1 MEKLLEKL
9 DDAAKL
15 VAPMLEEKISE
26 EIYINALRELILA
39 LNETTAE
46 EIEKLEIDFAVKN
59 SLGADKSLIKKSF
72 PKEADQVSLIST
84 LVTYEACR
92 REGMPDHSSSAEVK
106 KVKRKKGED
115 VRGRAWDYLKRKR
128 KRKRMT
134 KKTKSRC
141 LNAAFAMASR
151 LPDLRISIPENL
163 RK

>member
-1 MEKLLEKL
+1 MEKLVEKL
-9 DDAAKL
+9 ADAAKL

-46 EIEKLEIDFAVKN
+46 EVEKLEINFAVKN

-92 REGMPDHSSSAEVK
+92 REGMPDHSRIYMDRVTAL
-106 KVKRKKGED
+106 RHHIDHYYGE
-115 VRGRAWDYLKRKR
+115 RSQQFCG
-128 KRKRMT
+128 
-134 KKTKSRC
+134 S
-141 LNAAFAMASR
+141 
-151 LPDLRISIPENL
+151 
-163 RK
+163 

>member
-46 EIEKLEIDFAVKN
+46 ELEKLEIDFAVKN

-72 PKEADQVSLIST
+72 PKEPDQVSLIST

-92 REGMPDHSSSAEVK
+92 REGMPDHSRIYMDRVTAL
-106 KVKRKKGED
+106 RHHIDHYYGE
-115 VRGRAWDYLKRKR
+115 RSQQFCG
-128 KRKRMT
+128 
-134 KKTKSRC
+134 S
-141 LNAAFAMASR
+141 
-151 LPDLRISIPENL
+151 
-163 RK
+163 

>member
-15 VAPMLEEKISE
+15 VAPVLEEKISE

-46 EIEKLEIDFAVKN
+46 EVEKLEIDFAVKN
-59 SLGADKSLIKKSF
+59 SLGADRSLIKKSF

-92 REGMPDHSSSAEVK
+92 REGMPDHSRIYMDRVTAL
-106 KVKRKKGED
+106 RHHIDHYYGE
-115 VRGRAWDYLKRKR
+115 RSQQFCG
-128 KRKRMT
+128 
-134 KKTKSRC
+134 S
-141 LNAAFAMASR
+141 
-151 LPDLRISIPENL
+151 
-163 RK
+163 

>member
-72 PKEADQVSLIST
+72 PKELDQVSLIST

-92 REGMPDHSSSAEVK
+92 REGMPDHSRIYMDRVTAL
-106 KVKRKKGED
+106 RHHIDHYYGE
-115 VRGRAWDYLKRKR
+115 RSQQFCG
-128 KRKRMT
+128 
-134 KKTKSRC
+134 S
-141 LNAAFAMASR
+141 
-151 LPDLRISIPENL
+151 
-163 RK
+163 

>member
-15 VAPMLEEKISE
+15 VAPILEEKISE

-92 REGMPDHSSSAEVK
+92 REGMPDHSRIYMDRVTAL
-106 KVKRKKGED
+106 RHHIDHYYGE
-115 VRGRAWDYLKRKR
+115 RSQQFCG
-128 KRKRMT
+128 
-134 KKTKSRC
+134 S
-141 LNAAFAMASR
+141 
-151 LPDLRISIPENL
+151 
-163 RK
+163 

>member
-26 EIYINALRELILA
+26 EIYINELRELILA

-92 REGMPDHSSSAEVK
+92 REGMPDHSRIYMDRVTAL
-106 KVKRKKGED
+106 RHHIDHYYGE
-115 VRGRAWDYLKRKR
+115 RSQQFCG
-128 KRKRMT
+128 
-134 KKTKSRC
+134 S
-141 LNAAFAMASR
+141 
-151 LPDLRISIPENL
+151 
-163 RK
+163 

>member
-15 VAPMLEEKISE
+15 VTPMLEEKISE
-26 EIYINALRELILA
+26 EIYINALWELILA

-92 REGMPDHSSSAEVK
+92 REGMPDHSRIYMDRVTAL
-106 KVKRKKGED
+106 RHHIDHYYGE
-115 VRGRAWDYLKRKR
+115 RSQQFCG
-128 KRKRMT
+128 
-134 KKTKSRC
+134 S
-141 LNAAFAMASR
+141 
-151 LPDLRISIPENL
+151 
-163 RK
+163 

>member
-59 SLGADKSLIKKSF
+59 SLGVDKSLIQKSF

-92 REGMPDHSSSAEVK
+92 REGMPDHSRIYMDRVTAL
-106 KVKRKKGED
+106 RHHIDHYYGE
-115 VRGRAWDYLKRKR
+115 RSQQFCG
-128 KRKRMT
+128 
-134 KKTKSRC
+134 S
-141 LNAAFAMASR
+141 
-151 LPDLRISIPENL
+151 
-163 RK
+163 

>member
-26 EIYINALRELILA
+26 EIYINALWELILA

-72 PKEADQVSLIST
+72 PKEPDQVFLIST

-92 REGMPDHSSSAEVK
+92 REGMPDHSRIYMDRVTAL
-106 KVKRKKGED
+106 RHHIDHYYGE
-115 VRGRAWDYLKRKR
+115 RSQQFCG
-128 KRKRMT
+128 
-134 KKTKSRC
+134 S
-141 LNAAFAMASR
+141 
-151 LPDLRISIPENL
+151 
-163 RK
+163 

>member
-92 REGMPDHSSSAEVK
+92 REGLPDHSRIYMDRVTAL
-106 KVKRKKGED
+106 RHHIDHYYGE
-115 VRGRAWDYLKRKR
+115 RSQQFCG
-128 KRKRMT
+128 
-134 KKTKSRC
+134 S
-141 LNAAFAMASR
+141 
-151 LPDLRISIPENL
+151 
-163 RK
+163 

>member
-26 EIYINALRELILA
+26 EIYINALWELILA

-46 EIEKLEIDFAVKN
+46 ELEKLEIDFAVKN

-92 REGMPDHSSSAEVK
+92 REGMPDHSRIYMDRVTAL
-106 KVKRKKGED
+106 RHHIDHYYGE
-115 VRGRAWDYLKRKR
+115 RSQQFCG
-128 KRKRMT
+128 
-134 KKTKSRC
+134 S
-141 LNAAFAMASR
+141 
-151 LPDLRISIPENL
+151 
-163 RK
+163 

>member
-26 EIYINALRELILA
+26 EIYINARRELILA

-46 EIEKLEIDFAVKN
+46 EIEKLEINFAVKN

-92 REGMPDHSSSAEVK
+92 REGMPDHSRIYMDRVTAL
-106 KVKRKKGED
+106 RHHIDHYYGE
-115 VRGRAWDYLKRKR
+115 RSQQFCG
-128 KRKRMT
+128 
-134 KKTKSRC
+134 S
-141 LNAAFAMASR
+141 
-151 LPDLRISIPENL
+151 
-163 RK
+163 

>member
-9 DDAAKL
+9 DNAAKL
-15 VAPMLEEKISE
+15 VTPMLEEKISE

-59 SLGADKSLIKKSF
+59 SLGVDKSLIQKSF

-92 REGMPDHSSSAEVK
+92 REGMPDHSRIYMDRVTAL
-106 KVKRKKGED
+106 RHHIDHYYGE
-115 VRGRAWDYLKRKR
+115 RSQQFCG
-128 KRKRMT
+128 
-134 KKTKSRC
+134 S
-141 LNAAFAMASR
+141 
-151 LPDLRISIPENL
+151 
-163 RK
+163 

>member
-15 VAPMLEEKISE
+15 VTPMLEEKISE

-72 PKEADQVSLIST
+72 PKEPDQVSLIST

-92 REGMPDHSSSAEVK
+92 REGMPDHSRIYMDRVTAL
-106 KVKRKKGED
+106 RHHIDHYYGE
-115 VRGRAWDYLKRKR
+115 RSQQFCG
-128 KRKRMT
+128 
-134 KKTKSRC
+134 S
-141 LNAAFAMASR
+141 
-151 LPDLRISIPENL
+151 
-163 RK
+163 

>member
-9 DDAAKL
+9 DDAVKL

-46 EIEKLEIDFAVKN
+46 EIEKLEINFAVKN

-72 PKEADQVSLIST
+72 PKEPDQVSLIST

-92 REGMPDHSSSAEVK
+92 REGMPDHSRIYMDRVTAL
-106 KVKRKKGED
+106 RHHIDHYYGE
-115 VRGRAWDYLKRKR
+115 RSQQFCG
-128 KRKRMT
+128 
-134 KKTKSRC
+134 S
-141 LNAAFAMASR
+141 
-151 LPDLRISIPENL
+151 
-163 RK
+163 

>member
-46 EIEKLEIDFAVKN
+46 EIEKLEIDFVVKN

-72 PKEADQVSLIST
+72 PKEPDQVSLIST

-92 REGMPDHSSSAEVK
+92 REGMPDHSRIYMDRVTAL
-106 KVKRKKGED
+106 RHHIDHYYGE
-115 VRGRAWDYLKRKR
+115 RSQQFCG
-128 KRKRMT
+128 
-134 KKTKSRC
+134 S
-141 LNAAFAMASR
+141 
-151 LPDLRISIPENL
+151 
-163 RK
+163 

>member
-92 REGMPDHSSSAEVK
+92 REGMPDHSSIYMDRVTAL
-106 KVKRKKGED
+106 RHHIDHYYGE
-115 VRGRAWDYLKRKR
+115 RSQQFCG
-128 KRKRMT
+128 
-134 KKTKSRC
+134 S
-141 LNAAFAMASR
+141 
-151 LPDLRISIPENL
+151 
-163 RK
+163 

>member
-46 EIEKLEIDFAVKN
+46 EIEKLEIYFAVKN

-72 PKEADQVSLIST
+72 PKEPDQVSLIST

-92 REGMPDHSSSAEVK
+92 REEMPDHSRIYMDRVTAL
-106 KVKRKKGED
+106 RHHIDHYYGE
-115 VRGRAWDYLKRKR
+115 RSQQFCG
-128 KRKRMT
+128 
-134 KKTKSRC
+134 S
-141 LNAAFAMASR
+141 
-151 LPDLRISIPENL
+151 
-163 RK
+163 

>member
-46 EIEKLEIDFAVKN
+46 EVEKLEINFAVKN

-92 REGMPDHSSSAEVK
+92 REGMPDHSRIYMDRVTAL
-106 KVKRKKGED
+106 RHHIDHYYGE
-115 VRGRAWDYLKRKR
+115 RSQQFCG
-128 KRKRMT
+128 
-134 KKTKSRC
+134 S
-141 LNAAFAMASR
+141 
-151 LPDLRISIPENL
+151 
-163 RK
+163 

>member
-15 VAPMLEEKISE
+15 VTPMLEEKISE

-92 REGMPDHSSSAEVK
+92 REGMPDHSRIYMDRVTAL
-106 KVKRKKGED
+106 RHHIDHYYGE
-115 VRGRAWDYLKRKR
+115 RSQRFCG
-128 KRKRMT
+128 
-134 KKTKSRC
+134 S
-141 LNAAFAMASR
+141 
-151 LPDLRISIPENL
+151 
-163 RK
+163 

>member
-1 MEKLLEKL
+1 MQKLLEKL

-72 PKEADQVSLIST
+72 PKEADQFSLIST

-92 REGMPDHSSSAEVK
+92 REGMPDHSRIYMDRVTAL
-106 KVKRKKGED
+106 RHHIDHYYGE
-115 VRGRAWDYLKRKR
+115 RSQQFCG
-128 KRKRMT
+128 
-134 KKTKSRC
+134 S
-141 LNAAFAMASR
+141 
-151 LPDLRISIPENL
+151 
-163 RK
+163 

>member
-46 EIEKLEIDFAVKN
+46 EIEKIEIDFAVKN

-92 REGMPDHSSSAEVK
+92 REGMPDHSRIYMDRVTAL
-106 KVKRKKGED
+106 RHHIDHYYGE
-115 VRGRAWDYLKRKR
+115 RSQQFCG
-128 KRKRMT
+128 
-134 KKTKSRC
+134 S
-141 LNAAFAMASR
+141 
-151 LPDLRISIPENL
+151 
-163 RK
+163 

>member
-15 VAPMLEEKISE
+15 VTPMLEEKISE

-84 LVTYEACR
+84 LVTFEACR
-92 REGMPDHSSSAEVK
+92 REGMPDHSRIYMDRVTAL
-106 KVKRKKGED
+106 RHHIDHYYGE
-115 VRGRAWDYLKRKR
+115 RSQQFCG
-128 KRKRMT
+128 
-134 KKTKSRC
+134 S
-141 LNAAFAMASR
+141 
-151 LPDLRISIPENL
+151 
-163 RK
+163 

>member
-46 EIEKLEIDFAVKN
+46 EIEKLEINFAVKN

-72 PKEADQVSLIST
+72 PKEPDQVSLIST

-92 REGMPDHSSSAEVK
+92 REGMPDHSRIYMDRVTAL
-106 KVKRKKGED
+106 RHHIDQYYGE
-115 VRGRAWDYLKRKR
+115 RSQQFCG
-128 KRKRMT
+128 
-134 KKTKSRC
+134 S
-141 LNAAFAMASR
+141 
-151 LPDLRISIPENL
+151 
-163 RK
+163 

>member
-9 DDAAKL
+9 DDAVKL

-92 REGMPDHSSSAEVK
+92 REGMPDHSRIYMDRVTAL
-106 KVKRKKGED
+106 RHHIDHYYGE
-115 VRGRAWDYLKRKR
+115 RSQQFCG
-128 KRKRMT
+128 
-134 KKTKSRC
+134 S
-141 LNAAFAMASR
+141 
-151 LPDLRISIPENL
+151 
-163 RK
+163 

>member
-46 EIEKLEIDFAVKN
+46 EVEKLEIDFAVKN
-59 SLGADKSLIKKSF
+59 SLGADRSLIKKSF

-92 REGMPDHSSSAEVK
+92 REGMPDHSRIDMDRVTAL
-106 KVKRKKGED
+106 RHHIDHYYGE
-115 VRGRAWDYLKRKR
+115 RSQQFCG
-128 KRKRMT
+128 
-134 KKTKSRC
+134 S
-141 LNAAFAMASR
+141 
-151 LPDLRISIPENL
+151 
-163 RK
+163 

>member
-15 VAPMLEEKISE
+15 VTPMLEEKISE

-72 PKEADQVSLIST
+72 PNEADQVSLIST

-92 REGMPDHSSSAEVK
+92 REGMPDHSRIYMDRVTAL
-106 KVKRKKGED
+106 RHHIDHYYGE
-115 VRGRAWDYLKRKR
+115 RSQQFCG
-128 KRKRMT
+128 
-134 KKTKSRC
+134 S
-141 LNAAFAMASR
+141 
-151 LPDLRISIPENL
+151 
-163 RK
+163 

>member
-46 EIEKLEIDFAVKN
+46 EVEKLEINFAVKK
-59 SLGADKSLIKKSF
+59 SLGADRSLIKKSF

-92 REGMPDHSSSAEVK
+92 REGMPDHSRIYMDRVTAL
-106 KVKRKKGED
+106 RHHIDHYYGE
-115 VRGRAWDYLKRKR
+115 RSQQFCG
-128 KRKRMT
+128 
-134 KKTKSRC
+134 S
-141 LNAAFAMASR
+141 
-151 LPDLRISIPENL
+151 
-163 RK
+163 

>member
-15 VAPMLEEKISE
+15 VVPMLEEKISE

-46 EIEKLEIDFAVKN
+46 EIEKIEIDFAVKN

-92 REGMPDHSSSAEVK
+92 REGMPDHSRIYMDRVTAL
-106 KVKRKKGED
+106 RHHIDHYYGE
-115 VRGRAWDYLKRKR
+115 RSQRFCG
-128 KRKRMT
+128 
-134 KKTKSRC
+134 S
-141 LNAAFAMASR
+141 
-151 LPDLRISIPENL
+151 
-163 RK
+163 

>member
-39 LNETTAE
+39 LNETTAA

-92 REGMPDHSSSAEVK
+92 REGMPDHSRIYMDRVTAL
-106 KVKRKKGED
+106 RHHIDHYYGE
-115 VRGRAWDYLKRKR
+115 RSQQFCG
-128 KRKRMT
+128 
-134 KKTKSRC
+134 S
-141 LNAAFAMASR
+141 
-151 LPDLRISIPENL
+151 
-163 RK
+163 

>member
-9 DDAAKL
+9 DGAAKL

-72 PKEADQVSLIST
+72 PKEPDQVSLIST

-92 REGMPDHSSSAEVK
+92 REGMPDHSRIYMDRVTAL
-106 KVKRKKGED
+106 RHHIDHYYGE
-115 VRGRAWDYLKRKR
+115 RSQQFCG
-128 KRKRMT
+128 
-134 KKTKSRC
+134 S
-141 LNAAFAMASR
+141 
-151 LPDLRISIPENL
+151 
-163 RK
+163 

>member
-26 EIYINALRELILA
+26 EIYINALWELILA

-72 PKEADQVSLIST
+72 PKEPDQVSLIST

-92 REGMPDHSSSAEVK
+92 REGMPDHSRIYMDRVTAL
-106 KVKRKKGED
+106 RHHIDHYYGE
-115 VRGRAWDYLKRKR
+115 RSQQFCG
-128 KRKRMT
+128 
-134 KKTKSRC
+134 S
-141 LNAAFAMASR
+141 
-151 LPDLRISIPENL
+151 
-163 RK
+163 

>member
-26 EIYINALRELILA
+26 EIYINALWELILA

-46 EIEKLEIDFAVKN
+46 EIEKLEIDFAVKK
-59 SLGADKSLIKKSF
+59 SLGADRSLIKKSF

-92 REGMPDHSSSAEVK
+92 REGMPDHSRIYMDRVTAL
-106 KVKRKKGED
+106 RHHIDYYYGE
-115 VRGRAWDYLKRKR
+115 RSQQFCG
-128 KRKRMT
+128 
-134 KKTKSRC
+134 S
-141 LNAAFAMASR
+141 
-151 LPDLRISIPENL
+151 
-163 RK
+163 

>member
-26 EIYINALRELILA
+26 EIYINALWELILA

-46 EIEKLEIDFAVKN
+46 EIEKIEIDFAVKN

-92 REGMPDHSSSAEVK
+92 REGMPDHSRIYMDRVTAL
-106 KVKRKKGED
+106 RHHIDHYYG
-115 VRGRAWDYLKRKR
+115 GR
-128 KRKRMT
+128 
-134 KKTKSRC
+134 SQQFC
-141 LNAAFAMASR
+141 GS
-151 LPDLRISIPENL
+151 
-163 RK
+163 